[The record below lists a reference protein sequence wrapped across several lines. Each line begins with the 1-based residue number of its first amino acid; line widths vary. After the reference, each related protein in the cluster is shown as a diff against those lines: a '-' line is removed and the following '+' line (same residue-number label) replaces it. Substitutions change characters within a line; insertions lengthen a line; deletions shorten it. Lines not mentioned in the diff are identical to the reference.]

1 MELTSFFC
9 TEPKCLLLDIQI
21 LVKYMLREISHSLI
35 SKVRRITIN
44 YLINI
49 SASMMQD
56 LVSGP
61 TNYTVNLPAL
71 SLVMKSPWTQS
82 E

>member
-21 LVKYMLREISHSLI
+21 LVKYMLRETSHSLI
-35 SKVRRITIN
+35 SKRITIN